1 MYNIVNA
8 FGVFFILE
16 LIEKVSFI
24 FASFTM
30 GLKRP
35 VHRGFGCKR

>member
-1 MYNIVNA
+1 ME
-8 FGVFFILE
+8 FFILE
-16 LIEKVSFI
+16 LIGKRLFI
-24 FASFTM
+24 FTSFTL

>member
-1 MYNIVNA
+1 ML
-8 FGVFFILE
+8 FFILE
-16 LIEKVSFI
+16 LIGKRLFI
-24 FASFTM
+24 FLSFTL